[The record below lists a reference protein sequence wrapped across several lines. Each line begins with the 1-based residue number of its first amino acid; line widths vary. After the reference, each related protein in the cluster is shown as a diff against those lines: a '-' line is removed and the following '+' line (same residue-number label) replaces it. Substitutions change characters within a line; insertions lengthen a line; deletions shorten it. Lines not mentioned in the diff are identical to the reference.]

1 MVIPIQDSVISASVL
16 YREPQALA
24 NIKIVKFLLN
34 IFVHWGCNLG
44 QWVKNYGLFVC

>member
-1 MVIPIQDSVISASVL
+1 MVISVRDLVISASVL
-16 YREPQALA
+16 YRQRQALA

-34 IFVHWGCNLG
+34 IFVHWGCNLA